1 MKKIIMW
8 SVVVVALLFMVFII
22 ACNTNN
28 KTDSKTKTAEHLYS
42 SLGCASCHGSDMSG
56 TEKGP
61 ELKDLDEYWTRDK
74 LVTYLNNTT
83 AFIDSTRM
91 VKYQNKYEGF
101 IMHSYDTVDV
111 DQLQKLA
118 DYLLKQ

>member
-1 MKKIIMW
+1 ML
-8 SVVVVALLFMVFII
+8 SAVVVALLFMVFII

-42 SLGCASCHGSDMSG
+42 SLGCASCHGSGMSG

-74 LVTYLNNTT
+74 LVMYLNNTM
-83 AFIDSTRM
+83 AFMDSARL
-91 VKYQNKYEGF
+91 VEYQDKFKGH
-101 IMHSYDTVDV
+101 IMPSFDTVDV
-111 DQLQKLA
+111 DKLQVLA
-118 DYLLKQ
+118 DYLIKQ

>member
-1 MKKIIMW
+1 MKKIISW
-8 SVVVVALLFMVFII
+8 IIVVVVILLIIFIVTR
-22 ACNTNN
+22 NTNQEA
-28 KTDSKTKTAEHLYS
+28 SQTAATENLYS
-42 SLGCASCHGSDMSG
+42 SLGCASCHGTDMEG

-83 AFIDSTRM
+83 AFIDSARM
-91 VKYQNKYEGF
+91 VKYQNKYAGF

-118 DYLLKQ
+118 EYLLKQ